1 MKAKIFLSH
10 YTLSSIPLIKNALTG
25 MLLSGAMFVSSFSTF
40 AQESTDYYW
49 RGQDWN
55 GDFKSQTASLWKIQ
69 TPPRASPLF

>member
-1 MKAKIFLSH
+1 MKTKTLSSKKIS
-10 YTLSSIPLIKNALTG
+10 SSIPLIKNALTG

-55 GDFKSQTASLWKIQ
+55 GDFKSEIVSLWK
-69 TPPRASPLF
+69 TDA